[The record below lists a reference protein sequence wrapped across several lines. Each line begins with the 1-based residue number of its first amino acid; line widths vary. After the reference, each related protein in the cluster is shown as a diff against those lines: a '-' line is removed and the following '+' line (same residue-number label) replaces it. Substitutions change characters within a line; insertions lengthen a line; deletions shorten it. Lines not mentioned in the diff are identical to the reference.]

1 MAENICHAAVK
12 QIEKQPV
19 RSAKHT
25 LTMKIVGA
33 TVLISGALTQPI
45 LTQITTAL
53 ARPVEPDTWRNLK
66 NATIINFE
74 QEIIEQKN
82 IYNIYTFL

>member
-25 LTMKIVGA
+25 LTYTQNLTHLLGA
-33 TVLISGALTQPI
+33 GLRKASK
-45 LTQITTAL
+45 TT
-53 ARPVEPDTWRNLK
+53 
-66 NATIINFE
+66 
-74 QEIIEQKN
+74 
-82 IYNIYTFL
+82 